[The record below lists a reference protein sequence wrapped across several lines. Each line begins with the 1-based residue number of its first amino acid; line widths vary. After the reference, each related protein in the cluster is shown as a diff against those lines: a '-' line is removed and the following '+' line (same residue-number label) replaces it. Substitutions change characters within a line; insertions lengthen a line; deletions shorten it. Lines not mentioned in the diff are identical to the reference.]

1 MNKKINIELD
11 YPLGEKRKEWLKTP
25 TGKTLDDITLE
36 NVLDEKIKAQ
46 DIRISSETL
55 NLQGEV
61 AETAGQPTIKRNF
74 QRASEL
80 VKISDERI
88 LEIYNALRPNRS
100 SKDELL
106 AILIPRNT
114 FFPYRRLSLA
124 RRIRQTN
131 FPFSFPV
138 WAQTSNRRAQHPRR
152 FYLPVS
158 AL

>member
-106 AILIPRNT
+106 AIADELENKYNAIVN
-114 FFPYRRLSLA
+114 A
-124 RRIRQTN
+124 N
-131 FPFSFPV
+131 FV
-138 WAQTSNRRAQHPRR
+138 REAADIYEKRGKLRKD
-152 FYLPVS
+152 
-158 AL
+158 

>member
-1 MNKKINIELD
+1 MSKKINIELD

-25 TGKTLDDITLE
+25 TGKILDDITLE
-36 NVLDEKIKAQ
+36 SVLNESIKAQ

-61 AETAGQPTIKRNF
+61 AEAAGQPTIKRNF

-80 VKISDERI
+80 VNISDERI

-106 AILIPRNT
+106 AIADELENKCDAVVNAN
-114 FFPYRRLSLA
+114 F
-124 RRIRQTN
+124 IRE
-131 FPFSFPV
+131 
-138 WAQTSNRRAQHPRR
+138 AADIYEKRGKLRKD
-152 FYLPVS
+152 
-158 AL
+158 

>member
-36 NVLDEKIKAQ
+36 NVLDENIKAQ

-100 SKDELL
+100 SKEELL
-106 AILIPRNT
+106 AIADELENK
-114 FFPYRRLSLA
+114 YGA
-124 RRIRQTN
+124 VVNTN
-131 FPFSFPV
+131 FV
-138 WAQTSNRRAQHPRR
+138 REAADIYEKRGKLRKD
-152 FYLPVS
+152 
-158 AL
+158 